1 VCVGGLTTRAE
12 REHTAVAYNC
22 IVGGALTPTAIDV
35 YAQYVSSTP
44 VSPVCTEQTST
55 THRLEGPF
63 QHQPSQRPHAAL
75 CCMRQHSTHP
85 STSTVI
91 SALCLRQRSAAAP
104 TPAPHRVLSATPR
117 LSQSI
122 NTHTV
127 HQYTTTC
134 GSRSGGLRRFPPN
147 HVNVTDHFSIH
158 FHPLRAPKH
167 QQKKQWLSPLS
178 PPSPARH
185 LRLPAR
191 CAPPP
196 LPPFGELLRKEGG
209 INHAFSIVAVARRC
223 GVAVCMHGRLS
234 CALAAPQCSSNAAP
248 PRIQG
253 TRGGVKRAASP
264 RTVA

>member
-35 YAQYVSSTP
+35 YVFSLLTTAERVMVDLLPGRCERCWSPGTTDAQHSTCRVP
-44 VSPVCTEQTST
+44 PCHQCVTEQTST

-147 HVNVTDHFSIH
+147 QGHRPL
-158 FHPLRAPKH
+158 FHPLPSSSRPQASAEEAMALSALSAKPCAASAPSSKVRAPA
-167 QQKKQWLSPLS
+167 
-178 PPSPARH
+178 PASVR
-185 LRLPAR
+185 RAV
-191 CAPPP
+191 
-196 LPPFGELLRKEGG
+196 KEGG
-209 INHAFSIVAVARRC
+209 RDQ
-223 GVAVCMHGRLS
+223 S
-234 CALAAPQCSSNAAP
+234 C
-248 PRIQG
+248 
-253 TRGGVKRAASP
+253 V
-264 RTVA
+264 